1 MEKQRNSVW
10 TPVQIRALVTGI
22 QKWVPFLVGEKMNLN
37 SIMRKLQRA
46 IIQKGLIIKIGST
59 QFYSAEQKRMI
70 TIYILST
77 RVLQKNQRDEWKEKD
92 YEILR
97 SASQIEIVNCL
108 NDIWQAVRE

>member
-1 MEKQRNSVW
+1 
-10 TPVQIRALVTGI
+10 
-22 QKWVPFLVGEKMNLN
+22 MNLN

-46 IIQKGLIIKIGST
+46 ILQKGLVIKIGST
-59 QFYSAEQKRMI
+59 QFYSEEQNRMI
-70 TIYILST
+70 TIHILST
-77 RVLQKNQRDEWKEKD
+77 RVTYRNTHGEWKERD

>member
-1 MEKQRNSVW
+1 
-10 TPVQIRALVTGI
+10 
-22 QKWVPFLVGEKMNLN
+22 MNLN

-46 IIQKGLIIKIGST
+46 ILQKNLVIKIGTT

-70 TIYILST
+70 TMYILST
-77 RVLQKNQRDEWKEKD
+77 RITYQNTHGDWKERD

-108 NDIWQAVRE
+108 NDIWQAVK

>member
-1 MEKQRNSVW
+1 
-10 TPVQIRALVTGI
+10 
-22 QKWVPFLVGEKMNLN
+22 MNLN

-46 IIQKGLIIKIGST
+46 ILQKNLVIKIGTT

-70 TIYILST
+70 TMYILST
-77 RVLQKNQRDEWKEKD
+77 RITYQNTHGDWKERD

>member
-1 MEKQRNSVW
+1 
-10 TPVQIRALVTGI
+10 
-22 QKWVPFLVGEKMNLN
+22 MNLN

-46 IIQKGLIIKIGST
+46 ILQKGLVIKIGST

-70 TIYILST
+70 TIHILST
-77 RVLQKNQRDEWKEKD
+77 RITYRNTHGEWKEQD

>member
-1 MEKQRNSVW
+1 M
-10 TPVQIRALVTGI
+10 
-22 QKWVPFLVGEKMNLN
+22 N

-46 IIQKGLIIKIGST
+46 ILQKGLVIKIGST

-70 TIYILST
+70 TIHILST
-77 RVLQKNQRDEWKEKD
+77 RITYRNTHGELKEKD

>member
-1 MEKQRNSVW
+1 
-10 TPVQIRALVTGI
+10 
-22 QKWVPFLVGEKMNLN
+22 MNLN

-46 IIQKGLIIKIGST
+46 ILQKGLVIKMGST

-77 RVLQKNQRDEWKEKD
+77 RVLQKNRHDEWKEKD

-97 SASQIEIVNCL
+97 TASQIEVANCL
-108 NDIWQAVRE
+108 NDIWKAVRE

>member
-1 MEKQRNSVW
+1 
-10 TPVQIRALVTGI
+10 
-22 QKWVPFLVGEKMNLN
+22 MNLN

-46 IIQKGLIIKIGST
+46 ILQKGLVVKIGST
-59 QFYSAEQKRMI
+59 QFYSAEQNRMI
-70 TIYILST
+70 TIHILST
-77 RVLQKNQRDEWKEKD
+77 RITYRNTHGEWKEKD